1 MPSNNNSDSAH
12 EFILSEIDKDS
23 LNLLSTAF
31 SGQAQLRL
39 EDPFPSHSHDWLIG
53 VGHHLEAW
61 PGLKARG
68 LDSLH

>member
-1 MPSNNNSDSAH
+1 MPSNNNINSAH

-23 LNLLSTAF
+23 LNLLSMAF

-39 EDPFPSHSHDWLIG
+39 EDPSHSHDWLIG
-53 VGHHLEAW
+53 VGHHLEAR